1 MWFDKLENLPVIAQR
16 CGFALFELPANIN
29 QAEILPNAYH
39 VKKAKKTEAG
49 SGGAIISIE
58 QIREIFPLL
67 DAKQNA
73 DFYIVI
79 EDAEA
84 MTNGAIS
91 AYLKRLE
98 EPKQNVHQV
107 LLTTDINSILA
118 PIRSRAQ
125 IFRLKTSTKVTDAP
139 DIDPKILALA
149 KEYLSC
155 TPQQLPSFVK
165 KLTKDSKTARDKSQQ
180 VVDAAITLM
189 YKSYFATGNEKFLI
203 KLDQL
208 LKVQENLTNGNLKL
222 QLVAHML

>member
-1 MWFDKLENLPVIAQR
+1 MWFDNLDQLPQIALR
-16 CGFALFELPANIN
+16 SGFCLFELPANID
-29 QAEILPNAYH
+29 QAQILPNAYH
-39 VKKAKKTEAG
+39 VKKAKKEG
-49 SGGAIISIE
+49 STGAAIISIE
-58 QIREIFPLL
+58 QIREIFPLI
-67 DAKQNA
+67 DAKQST

-79 EDAEA
+79 EDAET

-107 LLTTDINSILA
+107 LLTKDLNEILA

-125 IFRLKTSTKVTDAP
+125 IFRLKTTSKVTGAP
-139 DIDPKILALA
+139 DIDAKILALA

-189 YKSYFATGNEKFLI
+189 YKSYFATGNEKFLV

>member
-1 MWFDKLENLPVIAQR
+1 MWFDNLDQLPQIALR
-16 CGFALFELPANIN
+16 SGFCLFELPANID
-29 QAEILPNAYH
+29 QAQILPNAYH
-39 VKKAKKTEAG
+39 VKKAKKEG
-49 SGGAIISIE
+49 STGAAIISIE
-58 QIREIFPLL
+58 QIREIFPLI
-67 DAKQNA
+67 DAKQST

-79 EDAEA
+79 EDAET

-107 LLTTDINSILA
+107 LLTKDLNEILA

-125 IFRLKTSTKVTDAP
+125 IFRLKTTSKVTDAP
-139 DIDPKILALA
+139 DIDAKILALA

-189 YKSYFATGNEKFLI
+189 YKSYFATGNEKFLL

>member
-1 MWFDKLENLPVIAQR
+1 MWFDNLDQLPQIALR
-16 CGFALFELPANIN
+16 SGFCLFELPANID
-29 QAEILPNAYH
+29 QAQILPNAYH
-39 VKKAKKTEAG
+39 VKKAKKEG
-49 SGGAIISIE
+49 STGAAIISIE
-58 QIREIFPLL
+58 QIREIFPLI
-67 DAKQNA
+67 DAKQST

-79 EDAEA
+79 EDAET

-107 LLTTDINSILA
+107 LLTKDLNEILA

-125 IFRLKTSTKVTDAP
+125 IFRLKTTSKVTDAP
-139 DIDPKILALA
+139 DIDAKILALA

-189 YKSYFATGNEKFLI
+189 YKSYFATGNEKFLV

>member
-1 MWFDKLENLPVIAQR
+1 
-16 CGFALFELPANIN
+16 
-29 QAEILPNAYH
+29 
-39 VKKAKKTEAG
+39 
-49 SGGAIISIE
+49 
-58 QIREIFPLL
+58 
-67 DAKQNA
+67 
-73 DFYIVI
+73 
-79 EDAEA
+79 

-107 LLTTDINSILA
+107 LLTKDLNAILA

-125 IFRLKTSTKVTDAP
+125 IFRLKSNAKVTDAP
-139 DIDPKILALA
+139 DIDPKIMALA
-149 KEYLSC
+149 KEYLACS
-155 TPQQLPSFVK
+155 PQDLPAFAK

-189 YKSYFATGNEKFLI
+189 YKSYFKTGNEKFLL

>member
-1 MWFDKLENLPVIAQR
+1 MWFDNLDQLPQIALR
-16 CGFALFELPANIN
+16 SGFCLFELPANID
-29 QAEILPNAYH
+29 QAQILPNAYH
-39 VKKAKKTEAG
+39 VKKAKKEG
-49 SGGAIISIE
+49 STGAAIISIE
-58 QIREIFPLL
+58 QIREIFPLI
-67 DAKQNA
+67 DAKQST

-79 EDAEA
+79 EDAET

-107 LLTTDINSILA
+107 LLTKDLNEILA

-125 IFRLKTSTKVTDAP
+125 IFRLKTTSKVTDAP
-139 DIDPKILALA
+139 DIDDKILALA

-189 YKSYFATGNEKFLI
+189 YKSYFATGNEKFLV